1 MQAMIPAMPAPA
13 KAAAKA
19 PKAPS
24 SAHADQ
30 GKKSFNKHLNRAEN
44 RREQAKS
51 SHQNSETQQTDH
63 TQTHEKTTA
72 RPHDS
77 EERNTDR
84 AATGE
89 QPQKTM
95 QQQAGAVMNQEMPSQ
110 PQLLERLLQSLSVP
124 QENLSAVSSDSMT
137 ITPQQEGRQGKE
149 QLLTTLL
156 DQVTNSSQ
164 QADQNVGKMVQQPV
178 SGANGENGEIIVEQW
193 QARFNYEE
201 NKSLAAQDPGKLE
214 ISGLQKGMQVQVAP
228 EFTQQAAPAR
238 TTSGTSLEG
247 AHQPRDTTSNYIHSN
262 LPGVSI
268 KDGSDKS
275 GTFQQEG
282 QSLGQNTA
290 EGTAQTQNAPT
301 MQSHDTPL
309 IFSLEQA
316 GQQRGLQGS
325 QEGMQISSLRLPSGT
340 EVPHSHIVNQ
350 VVDHFSVNRNLES
363 GSVVLRL
370 HPAELG
376 ELRMEIKVEQDNIKA
391 HITTHNPQV
400 QDILDRNIPK
410 LREILEQQGMN
421 LEQIQVT
428 VAADD
433 GGSGQLFQ
441 EQFEQ
446 NRFNRNLRRNAHQM
460 DFAMPEEEMDISVQ
474 NPDEQ
479 SLSVHA

>member
-1 MQAMIPAMPAPA
+1 MQAMIQAMP
-13 KAAAKA
+13 AAAKA

-24 SAHADQ
+24 SPARSDQ
-30 GKKSFNKHLNRAEN
+30 GEKSFSKHLDRAEH

-51 SHQNSETQQTDH
+51 SHQNSTTRQTDH
-63 TQTHEKTTA
+63 KQTREEKSTA
-72 RPHDS
+72 RPCES
-77 EERNTDR
+77 EDRNTGR
-84 AATGE
+84 AATDDQQQNTAE
-89 QPQKTM
+89 
-95 QQQAGAVMNQEMPSQ
+95 QQAGAVMNQEVPRQ
-110 PQLLERLLQSLSVP
+110 PQLLEKMLQSLSVP
-124 QENLSAVSSDSMT
+124 QEAGSAVPGDSMAT
-137 ITPQQEGRQGKE
+137 APQQAGRQGKE
-149 QLLTTLL
+149 QILTSLL
-156 DQVTNSSQ
+156 DQVTKGDQNMDKLAQQLAADASKENSS
-164 QADQNVGKMVQQPV
+164 
-178 SGANGENGEIIVEQW
+178 IRVEDW
-193 QARFNYEE
+193 QARFSYEE
-201 NKSLAAQDPGKLE
+201 NKPMEAQDPGKVE
-214 ISGLQKGMQVQVAP
+214 ISGLQKGMQVQVTP
-228 EFTQQAAPAR
+228 EFTQQEAPGR
-238 TTSGTSLEG
+238 TTSGSSLEG

-262 LPGVSI
+262 LPGIST
-268 KDGSDKS
+268 KDGSDKN
-275 GTFQQEG
+275 GAFQQEG

-290 EGTAQTQNAPT
+290 EGAAQTQNAST
-301 MQSHDTPL
+301 MQSQDTPL
-309 IFSLEQA
+309 IFSLDQA

-325 QEGMQISSLRLPSGT
+325 QDGMQISTLRLPSGT

-446 NRFNRNLRRNAHQM
+446 NRFNRNLRRDAHRM
-460 DFAMPEEEMDISVQ
+460 DFTISEEEIDMPIPDS
-474 NPDEQ
+474 DEQ